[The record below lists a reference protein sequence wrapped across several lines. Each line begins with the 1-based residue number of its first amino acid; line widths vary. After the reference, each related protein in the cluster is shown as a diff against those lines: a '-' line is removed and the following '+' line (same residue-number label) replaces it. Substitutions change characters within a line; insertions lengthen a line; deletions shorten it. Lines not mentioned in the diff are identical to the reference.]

1 VAWATMVVLPTVG
14 LAQVEVPEGVDQ
26 EGVDATE
33 GVDRAEEAVD
43 KVEEEIDKGLPEA
56 FTIDFGDTYDWMR
69 LTSGEWLKGN
79 LKRMRDDEIE
89 FDSDKLDIVT
99 FEWEDVDRLLCPVIN
114 TYVFEGK
121 LDLVG
126 RAVVTADTVVV
137 ETEDGIQRYPRK
149 DLLSIVEGAP
159 RERNWWSSRLGAGFS
174 ATAGNTNQGSFSGYF
189 ELERADYR
197 TRTLLRYDGTIG
209 YANKEQ
215 NVNRH
220 IGNASARLFISHRW
234 YIYPAAAQF
243 LNDRFQNTRFRATPG
258 AGSGVHLF
266 DTKRWK
272 WDVDW
277 GLGYQYIEFLS
288 AASGVTNPQ
297 NDGFVTAGT
306 WAELEFYK
314 DIELELDWR
323 TNLLYTTI
331 GNTNHTAY
339 ANFTVEVSDIFDFEV
354 KFTFLRTE
362 NPPPRADG
370 TQPQK
375 NDYQLSVGVAFD
387 ID

>member
-1 VAWATMVVLPTVG
+1 MVVLPTVG

-174 ATAGNTNQGSFSGYF
+174 ATAGNTNQGSFGGYF